1 MTRGKPLTH
10 GMIPWDSRE
19 PVGWTEPRGGSV
31 LQHVGPR
38 KSLGSQDWQRWAR
51 RGRVAL
57 SMLESV
63 EDLGS
68 DHDLCIRYGGAVA
81 HSSEMSGSGGGNTVT
96 GQGLRGRLSLL
107 LHRQRDRG
115 PERGQFCHVTQQVS
129 LELRP
134 SVS

>member
-1 MTRGKPLTH
+1 M
-10 GMIPWDSRE
+10 
-19 PVGWTEPRGGSV
+19 
-31 LQHVGPR
+31 
-38 KSLGSQDWQRWAR
+38 
-51 RGRVAL
+51 AL

-68 DHDLCIRYGGAVA
+68 GHDLCIRYGGAVA
-81 HSSEMSGSGGGNTVT
+81 RSSEVSGSGSGNTVT

-107 LHRQRDRG
+107 LHRQGDRG
-115 PERGQFCHVTQQVS
+115 PERGQLCHVTQQVS